1 MIKNNKYNFNLTLG
15 NNLRHSFESSNQSAL
30 HNNNRHRNLS
40 LETKI
45 KNLTIHHHKSYSL
58 TKTDSA
64 IGKKPVKKIITL
76 SNANNIFHNIPNY
89 VPIPNGIKAKNY
101 PNLNFITK
109 ASNLT
114 QSNSVK
120 TMNNNNIPTNT
131 FANHNRSL
139 SKKFHTISLTTCSS
153 STNITKKENQNWL
166 NTDSTTQSTDDNRHL
181 IEKLQK
187 ENIYLKEKIESQR
200 KFYEFKIKELN
211 QEIFNINEKNKAIMK
226 NYNTMKEENEQYQ
239 MKEMKLMKIIYMIK
253 KQGIEIDNIISEVMN
268 EDDSIINKTLSD
280 NTRNN
285 ISLTSINFPD
295 KVFINEK
302 NKKDTVPLLDF
313 DKVPSYEPSE
323 DEEED
328 VNNNTE
334 VKGIKNMKVNNYK
347 IKKNNFFIKK
357 NK

>member
-1 MIKNNKYNFNLTLG
+1 
-15 NNLRHSFESSNQSAL
+15 
-30 HNNNRHRNLS
+30 
-40 LETKI
+40 
-45 KNLTIHHHKSYSL
+45 
-58 TKTDSA
+58 
-64 IGKKPVKKIITL
+64 
-76 SNANNIFHNIPNY
+76 
-89 VPIPNGIKAKNY
+89 
-101 PNLNFITK
+101 
-109 ASNLT
+109 
-114 QSNSVK
+114 
-120 TMNNNNIPTNT
+120 MNNNNIPTNT

>member
-1 MIKNNKYNFNLTLG
+1 M
-15 NNLRHSFESSNQSAL
+15 R
-30 HNNNRHRNLS
+30 
-40 LETKI
+40 
-45 KNLTIHHHKSYSL
+45 
-58 TKTDSA
+58 
-64 IGKKPVKKIITL
+64 
-76 SNANNIFHNIPNY
+76 
-89 VPIPNGIKAKNY
+89 
-101 PNLNFITK
+101 
-109 ASNLT
+109 
-114 QSNSVK
+114 
-120 TMNNNNIPTNT
+120 
-131 FANHNRSL
+131 
-139 SKKFHTISLTTCSS
+139 
-153 STNITKKENQNWL
+153 NQNWL

-200 KFYEFKIKELN
+200 KFYDFKIKELN

>member
-1 MIKNNKYNFNLTLG
+1 
-15 NNLRHSFESSNQSAL
+15 
-30 HNNNRHRNLS
+30 
-40 LETKI
+40 
-45 KNLTIHHHKSYSL
+45 
-58 TKTDSA
+58 
-64 IGKKPVKKIITL
+64 
-76 SNANNIFHNIPNY
+76 
-89 VPIPNGIKAKNY
+89 
-101 PNLNFITK
+101 
-109 ASNLT
+109 
-114 QSNSVK
+114 
-120 TMNNNNIPTNT
+120 
-131 FANHNRSL
+131 
-139 SKKFHTISLTTCSS
+139 
-153 STNITKKENQNWL
+153 
-166 NTDSTTQSTDDNRHL
+166 
-181 IEKLQK
+181 
-187 ENIYLKEKIESQR
+187 
-200 KFYEFKIKELN
+200 
-211 QEIFNINEKNKAIMK
+211 
-226 NYNTMKEENEQYQ
+226 MKEENEQYQ

-357 NK
+357 K